1 MVNRNKI
8 KMQPERSLGLEELG
22 ISASDFPIVLSNAL
36 KMNPNSWKLYTLTSY
51 YWRYVGNAVEAVEC
65 ARRAVYLAP
74 RKFRDIPLL
83 SFGTILQRSNNIN
96 DSVIVLSSAVDHN
109 NKIAENVLALANSL
123 MLQSD
128 FNRSL
133 KFYKMAINLDNSY
146 IDKIDYIK
154 KSIHCFRDLKINLIT
169 MEKYN
174 IFDTLKNL
182 YCLIILPNFR
192 LLDEIIPGLQ
202 RYSILKKDFEDIHEK
217 LGMNLAPLASRVFDE
232 KYEDVKEILIQRS
245 QICSS
250 KQQKDSGESVLVCD
264 FISDIQIKFF
274 KDFAIDILNNYVDL
288 KKELINTYKINSLGI
303 YKKIFVETFSIEFF

>member
-1 MVNRNKI
+1 M
-8 KMQPERSLGLEELG
+8 
-22 ISASDFPIVLSNAL
+22 
-36 KMNPNSWKLYTLTSY
+36 
-51 YWRYVGNAVEAVEC
+51 
-65 ARRAVYLAP
+65 
-74 RKFRDIPLL
+74 
-83 SFGTILQRSNNIN
+83 
-96 DSVIVLSSAVDHN
+96 
-109 NKIAENVLALANSL
+109 
-123 MLQSD
+123 
-128 FNRSL
+128 
-133 KFYKMAINLDNSY
+133 
-146 IDKIDYIK
+146 
-154 KSIHCFRDLKINLIT
+154 
-169 MEKYN
+169 
-174 IFDTLKNL
+174 
-182 YCLIILPNFR
+182 
-192 LLDEIIPGLQ
+192 DEIIPGLQ